1 MRSVGKFEE
10 YREPEYWLQLLD
22 RLNFHIVE
30 KRIISWE
37 TTVPHEVLKTV
48 ISSWIN
54 EWRRINVPKEF
65 IKQLEMFLEETKE
78 FRWSD
83 ILVVLASSK

>member
-22 RLNFHIVE
+22 WLNFHIVE
-30 KRIISWE
+30 RRTISWE

-54 EWRRINVPKEF
+54 E
-65 IKQLEMFLEETKE
+65 
-78 FRWSD
+78 
-83 ILVVLASSK
+83 